1 MLSATLFS
9 FLSSDN
15 SALSCMAVDCL
26 MALVDLIGLMSE
38 KEVSFIS
45 VEVSLFKASQNQQ
58 TQFLVI
64 FLLTG
69 GVTSSASH
77 LHCSCQQGAFFKVY
91 HLPLIFNV

>member
-15 SALSCMAVDCL
+15 YGLSCVAVDCL

-45 VEVSLFKASQNQQ
+45 VEVSLFKASQNKQ
-58 TQFLVI
+58 T
-64 FLLTG
+64 
-69 GVTSSASH
+69 
-77 LHCSCQQGAFFKVY
+77 
-91 HLPLIFNV
+91 

>member
-15 SALSCMAVDCL
+15 SALSCVAVDCL

-45 VEVSLFKASQNQQ
+45 VEVSLFKA
-58 TQFLVI
+58 
-64 FLLTG
+64 G
-69 GVTSSASH
+69 
-77 LHCSCQQGAFFKVY
+77 
-91 HLPLIFNV
+91 